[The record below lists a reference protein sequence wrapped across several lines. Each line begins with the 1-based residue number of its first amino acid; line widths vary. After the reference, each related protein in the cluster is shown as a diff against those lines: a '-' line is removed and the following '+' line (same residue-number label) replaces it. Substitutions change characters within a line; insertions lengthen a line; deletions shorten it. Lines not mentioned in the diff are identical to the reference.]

1 MNEDYDMRK
10 LLIFSLVLSLVQ
22 SCNTSYD
29 SSNELVITINIE
41 GENNNGEVR
50 LQKVNS
56 DYSIEL
62 LQNGNFIDK
71 KLEFIVFNSEASIYR
86 LDVLGKSSI
95 DLILNRS
102 DVNINIDNEPSNF
115 SYEIEGSDD
124 TDILNKIGEEIRLY
138 RDEVR
143 ELNRA
148 FFDASQEEDIS
159 KINSLR
165 EEASFKKNQF
175 EIYLK
180 EFLKDLD
187 NSLAVIVSASYLPIG
202 ENINFWETIYSRY
215 YDEFSSNS
223 YFKKFEENLL
233 KLKAVSVGSIAPEII
248 LNDTTGNPIS
258 LSSLRDKYV
267 LLDFWAAW
275 CRPCREENPNIVR
288 NYNLFKD
295 KGFEIFQVSLDRNRD
310 DWVRGI
316 KQDKLP
322 WINVSDLKYYQSEAA
337 ILYNIDR
344 IPSVFLL
351 DPSGKIIAK
360 NNELRGANLFN
371 KLNQIFN

>member
-1 MNEDYDMRK
+1 MRK
-10 LLIFSLVLSLVQ
+10 LLIFLLVLSLVQ

-29 SSNELVITINIE
+29 SSNELIITINIE

-62 LQNGNFIDK
+62 LQNANFIDNK
-71 KLEFIVFNSEASIYR
+71 VEFIVFNSEASLYR

-215 YDEFSSNS
+215 YNEFSSNS

-258 LSSLRDKYV
+258 LSSLRGKYV

-288 NYNLFKD
+288 NYNIFKD